1 MSVARWR
8 ECLAPSGRSAIQR
21 SRQVGRHPSLL
32 SPPSYRRRLLESPR
46 PTTPPHCTITR
57 QRQNEQVGESIC
69 QLIIAFWGSEM
80 IFQASNCF
88 VGASL
93 MACTAS
99 FGVFVY
105 VLINVVLIL
114 HVRFLLD
121 RPKLRQKGLGE
132 VKDECLYRFNKIFIS
147 HLFCI

>member
-1 MSVARWR
+1 MPVARWR

-21 SRQVGRHPSLL
+21 SRQVGRHLSLL
-32 SPPSYRRRLLESPR
+32 SLPSYRRRLLESPR
-46 PTTPPHCTITR
+46 HCTITR
-57 QRQNEQVGESIC
+57 KRQNEQVGESIC
-69 QLIIAFWGSEM
+69 KLITAFWGSEM

-147 HLFCI
+147 HLFCIWCS